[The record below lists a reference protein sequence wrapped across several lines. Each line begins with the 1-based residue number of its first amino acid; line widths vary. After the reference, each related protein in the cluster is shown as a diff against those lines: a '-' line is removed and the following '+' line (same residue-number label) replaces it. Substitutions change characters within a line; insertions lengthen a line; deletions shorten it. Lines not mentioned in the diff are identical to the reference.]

1 MRYHFQMDAA
11 SMVKMARRRAGLSQR
26 ELARRSGV
34 AQPTVS
40 RVESGRMSPTFDT
53 LSALVRACGMQL
65 LAGDQ
70 GGMGVDETQLWERLR
85 WAPAERFRHAVVAS
99 GNIRRMLVAAKPV
112 T

>member
-1 MRYHFQMDAA
+1 MSAMDAA
-11 SMVKMARRRAGLSQR
+11 GMVKMARRRAGLSQR

-53 LSALVRACGMQL
+53 LNAMVRACGMHL
-65 LAGDQ
+65 VARDQ
-70 GGMGVDETQLWERLR
+70 GGRGVDETQLWERLR

-99 GNIRRMLVAAKPV
+99 RNIRRMIASARPA